1 MIDYEQRKKKRAR
14 KRVRKTIS
22 PVKASKNL
30 SQGEIGELVGLH
42 YTNIGRYERGLSMP
56 SAEAVNK
63 LAEVLGVSS
72 DYLLNGS
79 KEEFAKAKFSDK
91 DLLQMFQAVEQ
102 FPEEEKTLIKKI
114 IDAFLTKKKL
124 QELVGK

>member
-1 MIDYEQRKKKRAR
+1 MSKGRKKEPENGFGERFR
-14 KRVRKTIS
+14 QLRLQ
-22 PVKASKNL
+22 KNL